1 MTCLEFIASITS
13 SLAWPVVLLIG
24 LLIMKE
30 PLLKALPRL
39 QKVKFKELE
48 AEFDRDLDKI
58 EQDVKAA
65 GLEEVEDT
73 EIVEDLQD
81 RLEQISQIS
90 PNAAIVEAF
99 RSVEQSAKTLIKSR
113 NLHPDYKTASP
124 YKLIERVLS
133 QNDFLNKKEISIF
146 RDLRNLRNKITHSD
160 LHASKKQA
168 DEYIELAALLIAKID
183 DAADDN
189 LNH

>member
-1 MTCLEFIASITS
+1 MNCLEFIASLIS
-13 SLAWPVVLLIG
+13 SLAWPVAAIIALI
-24 LLIMKE
+24 IVKE

-58 EQDVKAA
+58 EKDVKDA
-65 GLEEVEDT
+65 GLEDIEDAEV
-73 EIVEDLQD
+73 VEDLQE

-99 RSVEQSAKTLIKSR
+99 RSLEKSAKSLIKSK
-113 NLHPDYKTASP
+113 NLHPNYKVASP
-124 YKLIERVLS
+124 YKLIERVLDQS
-133 QNDFLNKKEISIF
+133 NFLSKKEISIF

-160 LHASKKQA
+160 LHATKKQA

-183 DAADDN
+183 DAAN
-189 LNH
+189 NTPL